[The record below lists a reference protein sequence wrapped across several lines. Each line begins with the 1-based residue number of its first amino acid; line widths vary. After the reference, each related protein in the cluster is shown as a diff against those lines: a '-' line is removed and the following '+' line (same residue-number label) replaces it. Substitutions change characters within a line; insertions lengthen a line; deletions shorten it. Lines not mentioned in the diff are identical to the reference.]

1 MLGKKPEFILVAFK
15 NRFNLLK
22 VRKKYPMPTQ
32 FIKNMNKTEAG
43 FHLLMIL
50 SLADGSIQRAES
62 SVILDFLEK
71 NFHEP
76 IEIIKEQAFLRALPE
91 DESKNHLHETAEH
104 LYKITT
110 QEERHKLIE
119 FAMKVVMADKKM
131 NQEENSFINALY
143 DTWDLA

>member
-91 DESKNHLHETAEH
+91 DERKNHLHETAEH